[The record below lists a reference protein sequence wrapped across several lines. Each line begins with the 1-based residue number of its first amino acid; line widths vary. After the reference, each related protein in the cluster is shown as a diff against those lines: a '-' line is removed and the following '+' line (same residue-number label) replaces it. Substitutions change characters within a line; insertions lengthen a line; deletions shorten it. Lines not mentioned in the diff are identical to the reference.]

1 VKVPAARV
9 RAANRAPLRP
19 DGEFV
24 LYWMTASRR
33 ASWSFAL
40 DRAVELARELR
51 RPLLVLEAL
60 RAGHP
65 WASDRLHRF
74 VVDGMADNARA
85 FARAR
90 VGYLPWLEPRPGD
103 GRGLLEALAARACAV
118 VADDA
123 PVFFLPR
130 MLAAAAAR
138 LPVRV
143 EAVDANG
150 LLPLAAA
157 PRTFPTAHSFRRFLQ
172 ATLPAHLSALP
183 RARPFAGAPLP
194 APARVPAEIARRWP
208 ATDLAGFRPAAFPI
222 DHAVAPS
229 PLRGGPAAASAAL
242 ASFVAGPLA
251 RYAEDRDHPDLDAT
265 SGLSAYL
272 HFGHVSAHEAFAR
285 VAAAEGWSAARL
297 SPRRD
302 GSRAGWWGMSAG
314 AEAFLDQLV
323 TWRELG
329 YVEAAKR
336 TDHREYGSL
345 PAWARATL
353 AAHAADPRRELYSLG
368 ELEAARTADPLWNAA
383 QRQLLAE
390 GRIHNRLRMLW
401 GKRVLE
407 WSPSPEEALA
417 RLVHLNDRWALDG
430 RDPNSYS
437 GILWC
442 LGKYDRPWG
451 PERPIFGTVRF
462 MTSASTARKAR
473 LKAWLARWSGPV

>member
-1 VKVPAARV
+1 
-9 RAANRAPLRP
+9 
-19 DGEFV
+19 
-24 LYWMTASRR
+24 
-33 ASWSFAL
+33 
-40 DRAVELARELR
+40 
-51 RPLLVLEAL
+51 
-60 RAGHP
+60 
-65 WASDRLHRF
+65 
-74 VVDGMADNARA
+74 
-85 FARAR
+85 
-90 VGYLPWLEPRPGD
+90 
-103 GRGLLEALAARACAV
+103 
-118 VADDA
+118 
-123 PVFFLPR
+123 
-130 MLAAAAAR
+130 
-138 LPVRV
+138 
-143 EAVDANG
+143 
-150 LLPLAAA
+150 
-157 PRTFPTAHSFRRFLQ
+157 
-172 ATLPAHLSALP
+172 
-183 RARPFAGAPLP
+183 
-194 APARVPAEIARRWP
+194 
-208 ATDLAGFRPAAFPI
+208 
-222 DHAVAPS
+222 
-229 PLRGGPAAASAAL
+229 
-242 ASFVAGPLA
+242 
-251 RYAEDRDHPDLDAT
+251 
-265 SGLSAYL
+265 
-272 HFGHVSAHEAFAR
+272 
-285 VAAAEGWSAARL
+285 
-297 SPRRD
+297 
-302 GSRAGWWGMSAG
+302 MSAG